1 MYTFIKDHED
11 TKLHWFFKIL
21 CWGILIHKLQK
32 ETKTP
37 AIVLPSLSLGEE
49 ENFGRET
56 PGVTGDLLYGPQ
68 LQHHQD
74 VFLHPGAY
82 RPLAVCILGYRA
94 ATGSPTSLAAP
105 FLILQHFQKCL
116 MGNVYK
122 F

>member
-1 MYTFIKDHED
+1 MYTFIKDHEG

-56 PGVTGDLLYGPQ
+56 PGEQLGISSMAPNCNIIQMSFSSQGPTDLWLC
-68 LQHHQD
+68 
-74 VFLHPGAY
+74 
-82 RPLAVCILGYRA
+82 VC
-94 ATGSPTSLAAP
+94 
-105 FLILQHFQKCL
+105 
-116 MGNVYK
+116 
-122 F
+122 